1 MHPAPTADNMHLK
14 AALPQSGVLYVFFG
28 FNKKKKQKRGS
39 WSFSLPECFYFENVK
54 VAAQR
59 HFYVGE
65 KMTPLT
71 WFEG

>member
-1 MHPAPTADNMHLK
+1 MHTAHTADNTHLK
-14 AALPQSGVLYVFFG
+14 AALPQSGVLSVFFG
-28 FNKKKKQKRGS
+28 FNLKKSGS

-71 WFEG
+71 WFKG